1 MTYKQLK
8 IYLDSLDADELSRD
22 VRVKLDDEL
31 YPLVSY
37 AHFVDRDE
45 SKLFDDG
52 QLLLKVNL

>member
-1 MTYKQLK
+1 M
-8 IYLDSLDADELSRD
+8 YLDSLDADELSRD
-22 VRVKLDDEL
+22 VRVKLNDEL

-52 QLLLKVNL
+52 QLLLKVSL